1 MEMDQR
7 EISRIN
13 MKYGKFLDPF
23 MVICLVLVFTF
34 SILSVRSL
42 TPRSFSYEQRTNVL
56 GVQQEEGEFNFELIR
71 GQHNYISN
79 ENLKEISPTHYKYS
93 AFVKQAP
100 KGRIS
105 KPIVKF
111 EISEEADLKAQLI
124 YTNATNSK
132 ISLFDE
138 RKNTNYILQQNTQ
151 NYSPNINIREKS
163 NTYYLVI
170 ENEKPLYFDQY
181 IEVSFFLNL

>member
-1 MEMDQR
+1 MDKR
-7 EISRIN
+7 KVSRIN

-23 MVICLVLVFTF
+23 VVIGLVLILTF
-34 SILSVRSL
+34 AVLSVRSL
-42 TPRSFSYEQRTNVL
+42 TPRTFSYDQRPSIL
-56 GVQQEEGEFNFELIR
+56 GVQQQEGEFNFKLIR
-71 GQHNYISN
+71 GEHNYISN
-79 ENLKEISPTHYKYS
+79 ENLKEISSTHFKYT

-105 KPIVKF
+105 KPIVEF

-138 RKNTNYILQQNTQ
+138 RKNTNYILQENTQ